1 MIRVLVVPDGFSW
14 AEMGRLWV
22 LIIPQITEVVRNK
35 NSRYLKV
42 FFKIMLVGGVT
53 LQALKAVAEKS

>member
-35 NSRYLKV
+35 NSRYLKG
-42 FFKIMLVGGVT
+42 FFKIIVG
-53 LQALKAVAEKS
+53 